1 MEALSLLE
9 KLDIDPA
16 VREALIAG
24 IQSDYERLEKRIQHD
39 RFIIEKLKL
48 ELAYLRRIRFGQ
60 KSEGLKG
67 EQQDIFN
74 DALAEDIGNIAEQID
89 SLSSDP
95 EETKTRKARERAG
108 RQPLPEH
115 LPRVE
120 HLHDLGSCAC
130 GQCGQDLV
138 KIGEDITEQ
147 LDVEPAKFTVHRH
160 IRPQYACR
168 QCETVTAVPVAPCY
182 VPV

>member
-74 DALAEDIGNIAEQID
+74 DGLAEDIGNISRA
-89 SLSSDP
+89 LSISM
-95 EETKTRKARERAG
+95 TLR
-108 RQPLPEH
+108 
-115 LPRVE
+115 
-120 HLHDLGSCAC
+120 
-130 GQCGQDLV
+130 
-138 KIGEDITEQ
+138 
-147 LDVEPAKFTVHRH
+147 
-160 IRPQYACR
+160 
-168 QCETVTAVPVAPCY
+168 Y
-182 VPV
+182 VPAVSVDRIW